1 MCYYLRVIE
10 DETREEEDS
19 SRASSSC
26 ESNASG
32 DELEDEGESDGSV
45 VPQREPRRVKAADL
59 MKDAR
64 ELFPWKDD
72 QRILAGSLWFALDDG
87 DRGVQMAALLD
98 SLSSFILTGT
108 RGLIY
113 SSGLIHFLAVLGIDP
128 EMRRF
133 RTAKN
138 YSYMLAGVV
147 YCTRVL
153 GAAKLLP
160 AVQNSSE
167 TDDNYE
173 NFLEMRR
180 KYLADRSLS
189 LMSEIINL
197 LAYSKHIAHNQGNTG
212 NAY

>member
-1 MCYYLRVIE
+1 
-10 DETREEEDS
+10 
-19 SRASSSC
+19 
-26 ESNASG
+26 
-32 DELEDEGESDGSV
+32 
-45 VPQREPRRVKAADL
+45 

-128 EMRRF
+128 EIRRF

-160 AVQNSSE
+160 A
-167 TDDNYE
+167 
-173 NFLEMRR
+173 
-180 KYLADRSLS
+180 
-189 LMSEIINL
+189 
-197 LAYSKHIAHNQGNTG
+197 
-212 NAY
+212 